1 MSTADL
7 SKKLTFHNLT
17 TAHMQPTLQNLLK
30 NHTLEQLKEKCRS
43 CGLKVSGSKPEL
55 ALRIREYEESLERQ
69 NTLRTTISTST
80 PEWPDV
86 ASARLLSARDLR
98 AASAPNILM
107 TNHKVQLR
115 TQPIAPVPMMNPV
128 FSRDFINTP
137 APAYTPQPNKRER
150 TFSAPEPTS
159 PVDKKYRKEE
169 DSTSTSV
176 ASSPNASPSSTNSSL
191 TDHSLSTMLE
201 KARRIF
207 LFEGMQPPHPLCPVG

>member
-80 PEWPDV
+80 PDWPDV
-86 ASARLLSARDLR
+86 ASRLLSSRDHR
-98 AASAPNILM
+98 ASSAPNILM

-115 TQPIAPVPMMNPV
+115 TQPITPAPMMNPV

-150 TFSAPEPTS
+150 AFSAPDPTS

-169 DSTSTSV
+169 ESSTT
-176 ASSPNASPSSTNSSL
+176 SSPNASPSSANSAL
-191 TDHSLSTMLE
+191 TDHSLSSMLE

-207 LFEGMQPPHPLCPVG
+207 LLEGMQPPHPLCPVG